1 MPVQTPENTSNFTF
15 LIYPQKKNNKKCKHK
30 RIFHP
35 YLTVQQK
42 TQFQTTKKTSIIC
55 TKNFIGSIKANI
67 LLLLNI
73 SPQKNLS
80 LYYLPLFRFFSL
92 ITQ

>member
-1 MPVQTPENTSNFTF
+1 MYIYICKMPVQTPENASNFTF

-42 TQFQTTKKTSIIC
+42 NSIPNNK
-55 TKNFIGSIKANI
+55 KNFNH
-67 LLLLNI
+67 LH
-73 SPQKNLS
+73 
-80 LYYLPLFRFFSL
+80 
-92 ITQ
+92 

>member
-1 MPVQTPENTSNFTF
+1 MPVQTPENASNFTF

-42 TQFQTTKKTSIIC
+42 NSIPNNK
-55 TKNFIGSIKANI
+55 KNFNH
-67 LLLLNI
+67 LH
-73 SPQKNLS
+73 
-80 LYYLPLFRFFSL
+80 
-92 ITQ
+92 